1 MYSKVCH
8 IFYNLISC
16 PKIDIIIIFGF
27 KRYQLIVRLTTVFLY
42 HLKQTLLDQIYSFKN
57 MILNEDNFAV
67 ILLNIKGIYARMKE
81 KKSSWLTITIFR
93 SKDYSVHR
101 GKNIREQSRRTRME
115 LSYFIDNVHVK
126 EQLLSSA

>member
-1 MYSKVCH
+1 
-8 IFYNLISC
+8 
-16 PKIDIIIIFGF
+16 
-27 KRYQLIVRLTTVFLY
+27 
-42 HLKQTLLDQIYSFKN
+42 
-57 MILNEDNFAV
+57 MILNKDNFAV
-67 ILLNIKGIYARMKE
+67 ILLNIKGNYARMKE